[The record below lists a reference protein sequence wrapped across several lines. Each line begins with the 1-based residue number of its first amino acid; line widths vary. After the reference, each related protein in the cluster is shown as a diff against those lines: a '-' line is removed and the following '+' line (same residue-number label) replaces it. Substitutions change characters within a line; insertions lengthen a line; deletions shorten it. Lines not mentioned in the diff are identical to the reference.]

1 METSFRLKSE
11 WRSADVA
18 LRPRNRFATARIP
31 RLVFKP
37 PRKPCLNQR
46 NNALRIAYSI
56 VKPTLAFAV
65 ALGASVALDGSPCA
79 IAQPLPKTMK
89 AIVAREYGGPE
100 VLKYEDVPLPE
111 PKENEILV
119 RVIASGVNPAD
130 PLILNGKYAK
140 EFGTHLPL
148 VLGYDMAGIV
158 VKTGAKVTKLRVGD
172 PVYAYLLWGGGWAE
186 YCISNEGE
194 SATKPKSLSFIEASA
209 VPLAA
214 LTAWQALIDI
224 GKLESG
230 QTALIHGGSG
240 GVGSFAIQIAK
251 ARGARVIATASTANQ
266 GLLKQLGA
274 DVAVDYTKQKF
285 EEIAH
290 DVDVVLDPVGRDTL
304 ARSYSVVKKDGIVVT
319 IVSRC
324 DEAELKKHQIRGAS
338 LSSHPDATELT
349 EITKLIDAGK
359 IRPIVTEVLPL
370 TDAAKAVA
378 QAQTHHT
385 RGKLVLKIA
394 DEPKT

>member
-1 METSFRLKSE
+1 L
-11 WRSADVA
+11 
-18 LRPRNRFATARIP
+18 
-31 RLVFKP
+31 
-37 PRKPCLNQR
+37 
-46 NNALRIAYSI
+46 I
-56 VKPTLAFAV
+56 VKQTVGFTF
-65 ALGASVALDGSPCA
+65 ALGALVALNGSPGA
-79 IAQPLPKTMK
+79 TAQALPKTMK
-89 AIVAREYGGPE
+89 AIVAHEYGGPD

-148 VLGYDMAGIV
+148 VLGYDMAGV
-158 VKTGAKVTKLRVGD
+158 VVRAGAKVTKLRVGD

-194 SATKPKSLSFIEASA
+194 SAIKPKSLGFIDASA

-224 GKLESG
+224 GKIENG
-230 QTALIHGGSG
+230 QTVLIHGGSG

-251 ARGARVIATASTANQ
+251 AHGARVIATASTANQ
-266 GLLKQLGA
+266 DVLKQLGA
-274 DVAVDYTKQKF
+274 EVAIDYTKQKF

-290 DVDVVLDPVGRDTL
+290 DVDLVLDPVGRDTL
-304 ARSYSVVKKDGIVVT
+304 ARSYGVVKKGGIVVT

-324 DEAELKKHQIRGAS
+324 DQAELKKHEIRGAS
-338 LSSHPDATELT
+338 LSSHPDSGELG
-349 EITKLIDAGK
+349 EITKLIDGGK
-359 IRPIVTEVLPL
+359 IKPIVTEVLPL
-370 TDAAKAVA
+370 TDAAKADA
-378 QAQTHHT
+378 QAETHHT
-385 RGKLVLKIA
+385 RGKIVLKIA

>member
-1 METSFRLKSE
+1 M
-11 WRSADVA
+11 AH
-18 LRPRNRFATARIP
+18 IP
-31 RLVFKP
+31 RLVSKP

-46 NNALRIAYSI
+46 NNALRIAYFI
-56 VKPTLAFAV
+56 EKQTVGFTF
-65 ALGASVALDGSPCA
+65 ALGALVALNGSPGA
-79 IAQPLPKTMK
+79 TAQALPKTMK
-89 AIVAREYGGPE
+89 AIVAHEYGGPD

-148 VLGYDMAGIV
+148 VLGYDMAGV
-158 VKTGAKVTKLRVGD
+158 VVSAGAKVTKLRVGD

-194 SATKPKSLSFIEASA
+194 SAIKPKSLGFIEASA

-224 GKLESG
+224 GKIENG
-230 QTALIHGGSG
+230 QTVLIHGGSG

-251 ARGARVIATASTANQ
+251 AHGARVIATASTANQ
-266 GLLKQLGA
+266 DVLKQLGA
-274 DVAVDYTKQKF
+274 EVAIDYTKQKF

-290 DVDVVLDPVGRDTL
+290 DVDLVLDPVGRDTL
-304 ARSYSVVKKDGIVVT
+304 ARSYGVVKKGGIVVT

-324 DEAELKKHQIRGAS
+324 DQAELKKHEIRGAS
-338 LSSHPDATELT
+338 LSSHPDSGELG
-349 EITKLIDAGK
+349 EITKLIDGGK
-359 IRPIVTEVLPL
+359 IKPIVTEVLPL
-370 TDAAKAVA
+370 TDAAKADA
-378 QAQTHHT
+378 QAETHHT
-385 RGKLVLKIA
+385 RGKIVLKIA